1 MARKTAPR
9 ARPQPRQIFGIT
21 PAGTPDIRSL
31 LETFMG
37 IGDASPD
44 GVFAYFRIVAWLY
57 HMGDGGTPDCQTTVI
72 AVYGAPELAGADG
85 PLGAYLTFG
94 PCPPNPTGG
103 GFPPGY
109 DATNRMLYLYY
120 RLDQFQQVREILGW
134 VGGATAVYLYY
145 NEFGATK
152 WAELF
157 HVPLQQSAR
166 RNSPVRRRARAR

>member
-94 PCPPNPTGG
+94 PCPPNPRVAAFRRATMPRTGCSISIIASTSSSRFARSWAG
-103 GFPPGY
+103 WAVRPRSISITTSSAPRNGPSSS
-109 DATNRMLYLYY
+109 TSRSSNR
-120 RLDQFQQVREILGW
+120 RGR
-134 VGGATAVYLYY
+134 T
-145 NEFGATK
+145 
-152 WAELF
+152 
-157 HVPLQQSAR
+157 
-166 RNSPVRRRARAR
+166 PVRRRARAR